1 MVHKISIPR
10 GKLMQ
15 EGGVAATTETPDT
28 LLQKSAKAVP
38 WSALEM
44 ARRLA
49 CPKSVHS
56 GSY

>member
-1 MVHKISIPR
+1 
-10 GKLMQ
+10 MQ
-15 EGGVAATTETPDT
+15 EGGVAATTKTPDT